1 MLFLDVPTL
10 KLRIIFIF
18 IIYLFFLPTDQP
30 TQNINQLSRLTVQQ
44 KIKLPLPN
52 NIAKDFQ
59 ELTNAPKP
67 IPISMKCALVNLD
80 KMLFRTKSIFLNL
93 KQNKMILGKTIY
105 INRNKMFNSI
115 QTFIRITIVCI
126 FWKTINC

>member
-1 MLFLDVPTL
+1 MLFLDVPNL

-30 TQNINQLSRLTVQQ
+30 TQNTNQLSRLTVQQ

-67 IPISMKCALVNLD
+67 IPISMKYSLVNLD
-80 KMLFRTKSIFLNL
+80 KCYLE
-93 KQNKMILGKTIY
+93 QNK
-105 INRNKMFNSI
+105 FS
-115 QTFIRITIVCI
+115 
-126 FWKTINC
+126 